1 MPRTSKRRASAT
13 TEISPELLKKA
24 STALNDIV
32 SEQDASNL
40 TEPGQRE
47 LETGRI
53 AAELAEAFHRLA
65 GSNVR
70 AANRA
75 GQSWASIGE
84 VFDVAAQSAHERYR
98 DR

>member
-13 TEISPELLKKA
+13 AEISPELLKKA
-24 STALNDIV
+24 TTALNDIV
-32 SEQDASNL
+32 EGRDASML

-75 GQSWASIGE
+75 GQSWARIGE
-84 VFDVAAQSAHERYR
+84 VFGVAAQSAHERYR
-98 DR
+98 DQ